1 MTKLGILAAAALA
14 AASFAPHAFGAPLH
28 AEPRTDPDP
37 ARATLVG
44 WSVLPTQTYVPESAS
59 SGHWTT
65 GNAAVPAPY
74 PGQPV
79 QGFSATHALA
89 DGSYLV
95 MSDNGFGAKA
105 NSADFELAVHRIRPD
120 VETGTTAYEGRAFR
134 LSDPDRHITWTIWR
148 DGGCTAAASRP
159 VGYTCPEPD
168 RVLTGWDFDP
178 ESMQV
183 AKDGTFWF
191 GEEFGPYLLHTN
203 ARGELLEPPIPTPGV
218 MSPSNPTLGS
228 ATPNLANSKGYEGMA
243 IAPNGRVLHPMLEGA
258 TAEDQAAGLGADLRI
273 YTVADGAFAEDFLRY
288 RMESPAHALGDFI
301 MINSRQGMVI
311 ERDNLQGAAA
321 VFKRIYLVDLSDA
334 DRDGYVDK
342 TLLVDLMDVRNPDRL
357 GGLGETFTFPYFTI
371 EDVEI
376 IDARTIA
383 VMNDNNFP
391 ATGGRGPDVPDAN
404 EYLEIRLDRP
414 LKVHPRLL
422 PRG

>member
-1 MTKLGILAAAALA
+1 MTKLGILAAATLTAAALA
-14 AASFAPHAFGAPLH
+14 PHGLGTAVH
-28 AEPRTDPDP
+28 AKPHTDTDP

-44 WSVLPTQTYVPESAS
+44 WSVLPTQTYVPGSTP

-65 GNAAVPAPY
+65 ASTAVPAPY

-89 DGSYLV
+89 DGRYLV
-95 MSDNGFGAKA
+95 MSDNGFGAKT
-105 NSADFELAVHRIRPD
+105 NSADFELAVHRISPN
-120 VETGTTAYEGRAFR
+120 VETGTTAYEGRMFR
-134 LSDPDRHITWTIWR
+134 LSDPDRHVPWTIWR
-148 DGGCTAAASRP
+148 DGGCAASASLP
-159 VGYTCPEPD
+159 VGYACPEPD
-168 RVLTGWDFDP
+168 RILTGWDFDP
-178 ESMQV
+178 ESMQI

-191 GEEFGPYLLHTN
+191 GEEFGPYLLHTD

-218 MSPSNPTLGS
+218 VSPSNPTLGG

-243 IAPNGRVLHPMLEGA
+243 ITPNGRLLHPMLEGA
-258 TAEDQAAGLGADLRI
+258 TAEDQAAGLAADLRI
-273 YTVADGAFAEDFLRY
+273 YTVADGVFDEDFLRY

-301 MINSRQGMVI
+301 MINNRQALVI
-311 ERDNLQGAAA
+311 ERDNLQGATA

-334 DRDGYVDK
+334 DHDGYVEK
-342 TLLVDLMDVRNPDRL
+342 TLLVDLMDVRNPGRL

-376 IDARTIA
+376 LDAQTIA

-391 ATGGRGPDVPDAN
+391 AAGGRGPAVTDVN
-404 EYLEIRLDRP
+404 EYLEIRLDQP